1 LFYGFVTHADTAV
14 ALVSFVSTQV
24 KEMIRE
30 AAEIGQGKIDSLV
43 NVAGVDIIAK
53 LEDTDPER

>member
-1 LFYGFVTHADTAV
+1 VTRAETAG
-14 ALVSFVSTQV
+14 ALVTVTGAQV
-24 KEMIRE
+24 KKMIGE